1 MQCNQHTA
9 VNKWKINFPVMLT
22 LFGFNFCLF
31 SYNEIMMS
39 RFKQI
44 ISQKKRALEKLAAAP
59 LMTLAEQCAMAW
71 HDPDK
76 LDAIL
81 LHGIHTLS
89 HCNLIFAV
97 DTKGILISSNVE
109 SNNLDAQWRGTDL
122 TGRPFLQSNL
132 PYQGLTISHVYTS
145 RLTMQPT
152 LTVMQA
158 VRHEEEILGF
168 IAADFT
174 VDELPLTEIDIQE
187 PTAWKQFKGDPA
199 IRGTLFMQ
207 ERAMSAMDK
216 VLDEVINVIIDM
228 MQHHGIFH
236 TKIHFSSSR
245 ASFWSVDEPFD
256 YNIHLVDEIIDPDRC
271 LAYPRQP
278 LQERAQVSEADI
290 ARVLNLCKV
299 LRNADETVYLRSA
312 SFNIVNGIVG
322 LTFSCDGS
330 HYISYREF
338 IDKDTGFW
346 FGAMQPTPSS
356 AVS

>member
-1 MQCNQHTA
+1 
-9 VNKWKINFPVMLT
+9 MLT
-22 LFGFNFCLF
+22 LLSSTLCLF
-31 SYNEIMMS
+31 TYNEFIMS

-44 ISQKKRALEKLAAAP
+44 ISQKKSTLEKLTTAP
-59 LMTLAEQCAMAW
+59 LMNLAEQCAIAW

-81 LHGIHTLS
+81 LDGIHQLL
-89 HCNLIFAV
+89 HCTLIFAV

-109 SNNLDAQWRGTDL
+109 SDHLDAQWRGTDL
-122 TGRPFLQSNL
+122 TDRPFLQSNL
-132 PYQGLTISHVYTS
+132 PYQGLTISRVYTS
-145 RLTMQPT
+145 RHTMQPT

-168 IAADFT
+168 IAADFN
-174 VDELPLTEIDIQE
+174 VDDLPSAEAVIQE
-187 PTAWKQFKGDPA
+187 PAAWKQFKGDPA

-207 ERAMSAMDK
+207 ERVLSAMDM
-216 VLDEVINVIIDM
+216 VLDEVINIIIGM

-256 YNIHLVDEIIDPDRC
+256 YNIHLVDEITDLDRC

-278 LQERAQVSEADI
+278 LHERAQVSEADI
-290 ARVLNLCKV
+290 ARVLKLCKV

-312 SFNIVNGIVG
+312 SFNVVNGIVG

-330 HYISYREF
+330 HYLNYREF
-338 IDKDTGFW
+338 IDKDADFW
-346 FGAMQPTPSS
+346 FGAIQTRSAPSS

>member
-1 MQCNQHTA
+1 
-9 VNKWKINFPVMLT
+9 
-22 LFGFNFCLF
+22 
-31 SYNEIMMS
+31 MS

-44 ISQKKRALEKLAAAP
+44 IAEKKSALEKLATAP
-59 LMTLAEQCAMAW
+59 LMTLAEQCATAW

-89 HCNLIFAV
+89 HCSLIFAV

-109 SNNLDAQWRGTDL
+109 SNNLDTQWRGTDL

-132 PYQGLTISHVYTS
+132 PYQGLTISQVYTS

-168 IAADFT
+168 IAADFN
-174 VDELPLTEIDIQE
+174 VEVLPTTEFAIQE
-187 PTAWKQFKGDPA
+187 PAAWKQFKGDPA

-207 ERAMSAMDK
+207 ERAMSVMDK
-216 VLDEVINVIIDM
+216 VLDEVIDIIIDM

-245 ASFWSVDEPFD
+245 TSFWSVDEPFD
-256 YNIHLVDEIIDPDRC
+256 YNIHLVDEITDPDRC

-278 LQERAQVSEADI
+278 LHERAQVSEADI
-290 ARVLNLCKV
+290 ARVLRLFKA

-330 HYISYREF
+330 HYINYREF

-346 FGAMQPTPSS
+346 FGAMQPESAPTS

>member
-1 MQCNQHTA
+1 
-9 VNKWKINFPVMLT
+9 MLT
-22 LFGFNFCLF
+22 QLSFTECLF
-31 SYNEIMMS
+31 AYNEFIMS

-44 ISQKKRALEKLAAAP
+44 ISQKKSALEKLASVP
-59 LMTLAEQCAMAW
+59 LMILAEECANAW
-71 HDPDK
+71 HDADQ

-81 LHGIHTLS
+81 QNGIHELP
-89 HCNLIFAV
+89 HCSLIFAV

-109 SNNLDAQWRGTDL
+109 TNNLDTQWRGTDL

-132 PYQGLTISHVYTS
+132 PYQGLTISQVYTS

-158 VRHEEEILGF
+158 VRHKEEILGF
-168 IAADFT
+168 IAADFN
-174 VDELPLTEIDIQE
+174 VEDLPFAEVAIQE

-207 ERAMSAMDK
+207 ERSLSAMDK
-216 VLDEVINVIIDM
+216 VLNEVIDVIIDM
-228 MQHHGIFH
+228 MQNHGIFH

-256 YNIHLVDEIIDPDRC
+256 YNIHLVDEITDPDRC

-278 LQERAQVSEADI
+278 LHERIQVSKADI
-290 ARVLNLCKV
+290 ARVLKLFKA
-299 LRNADETVYLRSA
+299 LRNADETIYLRSA

-330 HYISYREF
+330 HYLNYREF

-346 FGAMQPTPSS
+346 FGATLPEDTPSS
-356 AVS
+356 AVP